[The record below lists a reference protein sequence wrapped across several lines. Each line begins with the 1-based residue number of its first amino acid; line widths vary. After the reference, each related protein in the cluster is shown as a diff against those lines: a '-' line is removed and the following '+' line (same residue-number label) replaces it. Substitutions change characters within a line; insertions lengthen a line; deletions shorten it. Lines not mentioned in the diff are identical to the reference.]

1 MPGMLLICSS
11 PDVSYDV
18 ITIIILTMIDVGSN
32 QKKERR
38 KRQRKQ

>member
-1 MPGMLLICSS
+1 MPGMLFICSS

-18 ITIIILTMIDVGSN
+18 ITIIILTMIDVGC

-38 KRQRKQ
+38 KRQGKQ